1 MNCWERHDPNEPHVR
16 GGGVLFIFSIYKLC
30 TIHMTNGKT
39 ISNLLNNLVF
49 TFQYTTFFKINLY
62 IPIYLYYNSKVQ
74 TLKIR
79 TRLGGG
85 LFLFCF
91 KISAL
96 HHVFFGIFL
105 RFRPKMKRNTP
116 TISPVVSLNLL
127 VGLILLLIFLNPFC
141 EEFDVL

>member
-1 MNCWERHDPNEPHVR
+1 MSVNFFLFYLQSPCILSWLFQIAWYCSIHTFSSCGHHWVGCKQLHPIIKKWTLNCWERHDPNEPHVR
-16 GGGVLFIFSIYKLC
+16 GWGGGWVLFIFSIYKLC

-85 LFLFCF
+85 SSYF
-91 KISAL
+91 
-96 HHVFFGIFL
+96 
-105 RFRPKMKRNTP
+105 
-116 TISPVVSLNLL
+116 VSK
-127 VGLILLLIFLNPFC
+127 
-141 EEFDVL
+141 